1 MVCRYANQREDVT
14 RFTNEGDNE
23 EVKII
28 TSVAVFSVT
37 GLKYKGINLYIFKS
51 KYINM
56 VYNMENIIAPMVCM
70 HASAAGC

>member
-1 MVCRYANQREDVT
+1 MHTAHYFLNM
-14 RFTNEGDNE
+14 
-23 EVKII
+23 
-28 TSVAVFSVT
+28 
-37 GLKYKGINLYIFKS
+37 LKYKGINLYIFKS